1 LQCLLALARRDSNVP
16 SQSSNNSEKPVIPLG
31 IVLLIVGAII
41 MVTAIGVLL
50 ISPLDI
56 PGQLQLASVPPTA
69 VQAVQVTVIPNREL
83 SSEEAPVL
91 LPETPALAKQLP
103 SFASVANA
111 PRLNDKIIPTQP
123 QRLEIPI
130 LDVDVAIQRVGL
142 VPVTSGGQEFL
153 QWAVPNGY
161 EVGWH
166 ESSAP
171 LGLPGNTVLNG
182 HNNIYGEVFRDL
194 IDLAVGEELIIH
206 DAAGAHVYKVEQ
218 QELLE
223 ENGQPLSVRLDNA
236 RWIEPT
242 SDERVTL
249 VSCWPYATNTHRLI
263 VVAKPVGDTG

>member
-1 LQCLLALARRDSNVP
+1 MSVP
-16 SQSSNNSEKPVIPLG
+16 G
-31 IVLLIVGAII
+31 R
-41 MVTAIGVLL
+41 
-50 ISPLDI
+50 
-56 PGQLQLASVPPTA
+56 LQLASVPPT
-69 VQAVQVTVIPNREL
+69 VVIAVQVTVTPNGEGGL
-83 SSEEAPVL
+83 GEAPIL
-91 LPETPALAKQLP
+91 LPETPTLANQLP

-111 PRLNDKIIPTQP
+111 PRLNNNVIPTQP
-123 QRLEIPI
+123 LRLEIPS

-153 QWAVPNGY
+153 QWAVPSGY

-171 LGLPGNTVLNG
+171 IGQPGNTVLNG
-182 HNNIYGEVFRDL
+182 HNNIYGEVFRNL
-194 IDLAVGEELIIH
+194 IDLTVGEQLVIH
-206 DAAGAHVYKVEQ
+206 DEAGAHIYQIEQ

-249 VSCWPYATNTHRLI
+249 VSCWPYATNSHRLI
-263 VVAKPVGDTG
+263 VVAKPVSGTG